1 MAQGKYLSL
10 KEARK
15 LGKLD
20 QFAKEHLTKGD
31 AKTFNALLDAMAKGK
46 PPKSSGGGEGT

>member
-15 LGKLD
+15 LGKLV
-20 QFAKEHLTKGD
+20 QFAKEHPSKGD
-31 AKTFNALLDAMAKGK
+31 AKAFTALLDAMAKGK
-46 PPKSSGGGEGT
+46 PPKKSEEGGET